1 MSVTSSGESFPLLEQ
16 MMSQTLESY
25 EESGLDAQTYL
36 KVRIAALAALGANPA
51 SWLLNLKAAA
61 DSGLTPDDV
70 QAVLIGIAPVI
81 GTARTVAA
89 TTNALRA
96 IGAAAVAAA
105 VAEADEEG

>member
-1 MSVTSSGESFPLLEQ
+1 
-16 MMSQTLESY
+16 MMVQTLESY

-89 TTNALRA
+89 TGNALKA
-96 IGAAAVAAA
+96 LGVAAA
-105 VAEADEEG
+105 AAAEDEEEG